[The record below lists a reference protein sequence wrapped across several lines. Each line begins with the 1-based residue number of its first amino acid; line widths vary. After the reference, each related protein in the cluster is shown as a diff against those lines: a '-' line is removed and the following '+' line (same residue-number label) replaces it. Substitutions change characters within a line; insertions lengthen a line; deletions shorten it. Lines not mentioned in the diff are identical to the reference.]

1 MKRLCF
7 SLLLLLLP
15 LTLKAEN
22 NLPVVSIIIDDMG
35 QSLAAAQR
43 VINLP
48 GPVVSAILPN
58 TDNARQIAFL
68 THHYGKEVMLHQPMQ
83 SMAGNRLGDGAIV
96 LDMTRQQVWNTL
108 ETNLNKVPFAVGVN
122 HHMGSLISRHP
133 GHMAWVMEYMKQRGE
148 LFYVDSRTT
157 KDTVAQ
163 QLAAETGIRNTR
175 RNVFLDH
182 EVTEDAILYQLK
194 RMIRLAK
201 RDGSAVAIGHPF
213 AETVKVLEQE
223 IPRFE
228 EYGVELV
235 PISRVISLRQ
245 DEALNKVQVANKS
258 IYGVIKKNTHLSDTQ

>member
-7 SLLLLLLP
+7 YLLFLLFLP
-15 LTLKAEN
+15 LALKAETKP
-22 NLPVVSIIIDDMG
+22 PVVSIIIDDLG
-35 QSLAAAQR
+35 QDLAAAQR
-43 VINLP
+43 VIDLP

-58 TDNARQIAFL
+58 TDHASQIAFL

-96 LDMTRQQVWNTL
+96 LDMTRRQVWETL
-108 ETNLNKVPFAVGVN
+108 ETNLSKVPFAIGVN
-122 HHMGSLISRHP
+122 HHMGSLISQHP
-133 GHMAWVMEYMKQRGE
+133 GHMAWIMEYIKQQGE

-157 KDTVAQ
+157 KETVAQ
-163 QLAAETGIRNTR
+163 QIAAEVGVVNTR

-182 EVTEDAILYQLK
+182 DVSEEAILYQLK
-194 RMIRLAK
+194 RMISIAK

-213 AETVKVLEQE
+213 AQTIKILKRE
-223 IPRFE
+223 IPHFE

-245 DEALNKVQVANKS
+245 DEMLKKVEVA
-258 IYGVIKKNTHLSDTQ
+258 GVKAN